1 MGRHPM
7 ILTEHLALLSGEH
20 GKLLHKVKVY
30 PAKRRFLAT
39 LGLSLVTS
47 VGFVLAFTV
56 LTGPYDLW
64 LNIVVAVTAL
74 VVSPFLAGW
83 LSPHPRYVAFFPASM
98 LVGLS
103 VEEAIH
109 GSISYD
115 SEPLFFIP
123 LLTIMYGGWASATFF
138 GGWLA
143 RKALSRLT
151 ERR

>member
-1 MGRHPM
+1 M
-7 ILTEHLALLSGEH
+7 
-20 GKLLHKVKVY
+20 LHRAKAY

-47 VGFVLAFTV
+47 AGFVLAFTI
-56 LTGPYDLW
+56 LDGPDDPW
-64 LNIVVAVTAL
+64 RAMVVGGTAL
-74 VVSPFLAGW
+74 MVPPFLAGW
-83 LSPHPRYVAFFPASM
+83 LSPHPSYVAFFPTSL
-98 LVGLS
+98 LVGMS
-103 VEEAIH
+103 VETAIH

-123 LLTIMYGGWASATFF
+123 LLTIIYGGWASATFF

-143 RKALSRLT
+143 HSALSRLT